1 MQGVH
6 LLAVFL
12 GGGIGSVTRYVV
24 SRQMLLAFGSAFP
37 VGTLVVN
44 VLGSFLI
51 GVIATLITNKPQH
64 DLFQF
69 LLITGFLGGF
79 TTFSA
84 FSLET
89 WKLLSAGNFSA
100 AFLNIGLNVILSI
113 VFVCLGFFIYSKFF

>member
-1 MQGVH
+1 MQAMH
-6 LLAVFL
+6 FLAVFV
-12 GGGIGSVTRYVV
+12 GGGIGSMTRYFV
-24 SRQMLLAFGSAFP
+24 SRQMLVLFGSAFP

-51 GVIATLITNKPQH
+51 GVIATLIANKPQH

-89 WKLLSAGNFSA
+89 WKLLSTGQLEMGL
-100 AFLNIGLNVILSI
+100 LNILLNVLLSI
-113 VFVCLGFFIYSKFF
+113 FFVYLGILLLKFF

>member
-1 MQGVH
+1 
-6 LLAVFL
+6 
-12 GGGIGSVTRYVV
+12 
-24 SRQMLLAFGSAFP
+24 MLLAFGSAFP
-37 VGTLVVN
+37 AGTLVVN

-51 GVIATLITNKPQH
+51 GVIASQIANKPQH

-89 WKLLSAGNFSA
+89 YQLIVSGNVSG
-100 AFLNIGLNVILSI
+100 AFLNILLNVVLSI
-113 VFVCLGFFIYSKFF
+113 IFVYLGIFIYSKFF

>member
-1 MQGVH
+1 
-6 LLAVFL
+6 
-12 GGGIGSVTRYVV
+12 
-24 SRQMLLAFGSAFP
+24 MLILFGSTFP

-51 GVIATLITNKPQH
+51 GVIATLIANKPQH

-89 WKLLSAGNFSA
+89 LKFLLSGNTAS
-100 AFLNIGLNVILSI
+100 AFLYIFLSI
-113 VFVCLGFFIYSKFF
+113 FLCLFFAYLGMQFTKVL

>member
-1 MQGVH
+1 MQAMH
-6 LLAVFL
+6 FLAVFI
-12 GGGIGSVTRYVV
+12 GGGVGSMTRYFV
-24 SRQMLLAFGSAFP
+24 SRQMLVLFGSAFP

-51 GVIATLITNKPQH
+51 GVIASLIANKPQH

-89 WKLLSAGNFSA
+89 WKLLST
-100 AFLNIGLNVILSI
+100 
-113 VFVCLGFFIYSKFF
+113 

>member
-1 MQGVH
+1 MQFVH

-12 GGGIGSVTRYVV
+12 GGGIGFVTCYMV
-24 SRQMLLAFGSAFP
+24 SRQMLIMFGSTFP

-51 GVIATLITNKPQH
+51 GVIASLIANKPQH

-89 WKLLSAGNFSA
+89 WKLLSTGQIEAGL
-100 AFLNIGLNVILSI
+100 LNILLNVLLSVFFVYLGILS
-113 VFVCLGFFIYSKFF
+113 LKFF